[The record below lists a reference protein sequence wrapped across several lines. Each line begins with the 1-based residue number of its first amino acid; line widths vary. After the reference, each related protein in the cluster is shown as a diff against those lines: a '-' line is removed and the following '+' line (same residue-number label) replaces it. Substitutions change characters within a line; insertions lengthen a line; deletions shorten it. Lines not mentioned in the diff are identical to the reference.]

1 MRQKESFNRLK
12 KFLNDYQV
20 EELKESWE
28 DLITFIWDVPIAP
41 MINSY
46 DLTRKII
53 SKQYNFIW
61 WLLDN
66 NYIWSRAIGS
76 VLEKISP
83 VKVTDES
90 VLNDELSGLE
100 RIVMYLSIVKYPMI
114 ALAELLN
121 FDD

>member
-1 MRQKESFNRLK
+1 MEKMNRLK
-12 KFLNDYQV
+12 KLLNDYQR
-20 EELKESWE
+20 EELKETWE
-28 DLITFIWDVPIAP
+28 DLINFIWDVPIAP

-46 DLTRKII
+46 DLARRII

-100 RIVMYLSIVKYPMI
+100 RIVMYLSIAKYPME